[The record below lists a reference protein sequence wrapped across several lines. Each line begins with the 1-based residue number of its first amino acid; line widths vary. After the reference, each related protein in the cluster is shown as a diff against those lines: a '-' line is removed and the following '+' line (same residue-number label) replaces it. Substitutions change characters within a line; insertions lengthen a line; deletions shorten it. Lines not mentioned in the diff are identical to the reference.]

1 MDTATLRLAAWHRA
15 QGDSWDLIAA
25 KLEIAVRT
33 IEILPVIHFTEWQQA
48 MIDFAPLVAQE
59 TLFAAQASLRLQTQS
74 ANEKIAQTASVA
86 ALKHDIEEKKLIA
99 KREALLA
106 KAKKPS
112 ENELTAEIPSET
124 PIAETP
130 VAEALPQAPIA
141 ETETETPIAET
152 PTPPEASSVVSE
164 EPEIDLVGQIDWNS
178 LPKPPKPSQGPKK
191 LTSFL
196 GGK

>member
-25 KLEIAVRT
+25 KLEIPVRT
-33 IEILPVIHFTEWQQA
+33 IEILPVIHFKDWQQA

-59 TLFAAQASLRLQTQS
+59 TLFAAQASLRLQAQS
-74 ANEKIAQTASVA
+74 LNEKVAQTASVA

-106 KAKKPS
+106 KTKT
-112 ENELTAEIPSET
+112 EVTAETPPESLIVEEIPEPPTPET
-124 PIAETP
+124 PISEP
-130 VAEALPQAPIA
+130 PIL
-141 ETETETPIAET
+141 ES
-152 PTPPEASSVVSE
+152 PPEAMPPVQAE
-164 EPEIDLVGQIDWNS
+164 EPEIDIVSQIDWDA
-178 LPKPPKPSQGPKK
+178 LPKPPKKPDGPKK